1 MAKITVYL
9 RKQGTRQ
16 YVLADPKFPCPGSFV
31 LRYQRAGKRVWETL
45 PDGTTYP
52 DARHAAVERECDLLN
67 GVVPPKAA
75 PAPSR
80 PSPASATT
88 TGGLLLDRAI
98 DLYLA
103 NNATKSG
110 KTVSAYAYCMQ
121 QFYRVVGNKPI
132 AAITQQDLVDFV
144 GAMRT
149 EELSDRTIH
158 NRVEEVVCFLRANG
172 MKDVTLRVRYTE
184 KTVRSY
190 RPDELKALFAA
201 ADPGEWVLFQFFLC
215 SGAREQ
221 EVANAAWDA
230 IDFTDRL
237 FHIKDSPNFTT
248 KDHEEREIPL
258 PDFLVEVLKRRMLDT
273 KGSLIF
279 PGKDDRP
286 RRHMLRTLQALTH
299 RAALVGEFGLHKFRK
314 SYATIQH
321 KSGVDARTIQKR
333 LGHSDLTTTLAYLE
347 GENARSER
355 SRDQVNNAFTM
366 FA

>member
-172 MKDVTLRVRYTE
+172 MKDVTLNERYT
-184 KTVRSY
+184 
-190 RPDELKALFAA
+190 
-201 ADPGEWVLFQFFLC
+201 G
-215 SGAREQ
+215 
-221 EVANAAWDA
+221 
-230 IDFTDRL
+230 
-237 FHIKDSPNFTT
+237 
-248 KDHEEREIPL
+248 
-258 PDFLVEVLKRRMLDT
+258 
-273 KGSLIF
+273 
-279 PGKDDRP
+279 
-286 RRHMLRTLQALTH
+286 
-299 RAALVGEFGLHKFRK
+299 RK
-314 SYATIQH
+314 
-321 KSGVDARTIQKR
+321 
-333 LGHSDLTTTLAYLE
+333 
-347 GENARSER
+347 
-355 SRDQVNNAFTM
+355 
-366 FA
+366 